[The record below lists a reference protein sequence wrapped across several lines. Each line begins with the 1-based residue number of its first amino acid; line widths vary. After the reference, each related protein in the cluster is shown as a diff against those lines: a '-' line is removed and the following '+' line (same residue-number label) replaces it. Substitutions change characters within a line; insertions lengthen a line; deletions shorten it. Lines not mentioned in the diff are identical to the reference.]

1 MKANMK
7 KLLAMGLTVVL
18 TVGCLSGCG
27 EKKEESSKQDAG
39 SKNQENKEAPQS
51 QKKTFD
57 DLGGMT
63 ISIGDWYTSEE
74 VGESE

>member
-27 EKKEESSKQDAG
+27 DDKMRKTKGLHSHKKRLL
-39 SKNQENKEAPQS
+39 
-51 QKKTFD
+51 T
-57 DLGGMT
+57 
-63 ISIGDWYTSEE
+63 TSVE
-74 VGESE
+74 

>member
-27 EKKEESSKQDAG
+27 EKR
-39 SKNQENKEAPQS
+39 
-51 QKKTFD
+51 
-57 DLGGMT
+57 
-63 ISIGDWYTSEE
+63 
-74 VGESE
+74 